1 MEDFRVICLWLQFGC
16 EVIFAIFIRYVRAF
30 PLIFLI
36 SASVSGL
43 ASLYSELRIGL
54 TPQGQRGIIE
64 RSLRRYPERQSVLD
78 MSTVNSIVQQSQQ
91 IISASPD
98 QQCQKGEPIC
108 NGVGVADISVAK
120 QQYNLTGDLECAVRA
135 GMVSFIFPGVLCYLW
150 LEENGVCF

>member
-1 MEDFRVICLWLQFGC
+1 MVDFIIQTLCLLLIIFSISKSLSSKPVLLVLGRKALRRCRLLEDFRVICLWLQFVC

-43 ASLYSELRIGL
+43 ASLYSELRIWL

-78 MSTVNSIVQQSQQ
+78 MSTVNSIVQQSNKLFQPVL
-91 IISASPD
+91 INNVKKESL
-98 QQCQKGEPIC
+98 
-108 NGVGVADISVAK
+108 SV
-120 QQYNLTGDLECAVRA
+120 
-135 GMVSFIFPGVLCYLW
+135 MVWV
-150 LEENGVCF
+150 